1 MMMKNTGQSL
11 LFALIRSIQ
20 NTFIDK
26 ERLVFIGLLLCAP
39 DDEFAI
45 AGNDL
50 TMAEYAFELD
60 TVVEVAVADYPEL
73 TAFF

>member
-1 MMMKNTGQSL
+1 M
-11 LFALIRSIQ
+11 
-20 NTFIDK
+20 FIDK
-26 ERLVFIGLLLCAP
+26 ERLVSGGLLLCAP

-60 TVVEVAVADYPEL
+60 TVVEMAVADYPEL

>member
-26 ERLVFIGLLLCAP
+26 ERLVLRGLFLCAQ

-45 AGNDL
+45 AGNGL
-50 TMAEYAFELD
+50 TMAEYAFKLD
-60 TVVEVAVADYPEL
+60 MVVEVAVADYPEL
-73 TAFF
+73 TALF